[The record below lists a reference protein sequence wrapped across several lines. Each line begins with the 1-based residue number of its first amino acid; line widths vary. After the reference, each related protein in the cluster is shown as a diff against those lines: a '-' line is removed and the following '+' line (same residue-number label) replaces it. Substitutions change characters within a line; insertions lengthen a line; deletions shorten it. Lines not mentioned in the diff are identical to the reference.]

1 MAARAPDPR
10 PVSTAELHRSLQ
22 ASGASPLAKYQD
34 LFVGSRSFRRLLL
47 YETLLLTSCVPGAAG
62 FALRKLCFRP
72 LLGGLGRGT
81 IFGRNVVLRHPHKI
95 VIGENVVIDD
105 NVVLDAKGADNQ
117 GIVIGDGCLVSRNSI
132 LSCKGGDIILGR
144 GSKIGINCLVHSESR
159 VEISPDV
166 TIAAYCY
173 LLAGGN
179 HEFDRIDLP
188 VLDQPSYHKG
198 GVSVGEGAWLAAKVT
213 VLDGVSI
220 GRGAVIGAG
229 AVVRDPVPDNAI
241 AVGIPAKVIRL
252 RGAPAPAS
260 APPAA
265 PEGVQSNGGD

>member
-1 MAARAPDPR
+1 MAAGAPNPR
-10 PVSTAELHRSLQ
+10 PVSTAELQRSLQ

-34 LFVGSRSFRRLLL
+34 VFVGSRGLWRLFL
-47 YETLLLTSCVPGAAG
+47 YDTLLLASLVPGAAG
-62 FALRKLCFRP
+62 FVLRKLCFRP
-72 LLGGLGRGT
+72 LLGRLGRGT
-81 IFGRNVVLRHPHKI
+81 VFGRNVVLRHPRKI
-95 VIGENVVIDD
+95 FIGENVVIDD
-105 NVVLDAKGADNQ
+105 NVVLDAKGQ
-117 GIVIGDGCLVSRNSI
+117 GNEGITLGDGSMVSRNSI
-132 LSCKGGDIILGR
+132 LSCKGGDIVLGR

-159 VEISPDV
+159 VEIATDV

-188 VLDQPSYHKG
+188 VLEQPSYHKG
-198 GVSVGEGAWLAAKVT
+198 GVSIGAGSWLAAKVT

-229 AVVRDPVPDNAI
+229 AVVRDPLPDNAI

-252 RGAPAPAS
+252 RGDRHPL
-260 APPAA
+260 PPVA
-265 PEGVQSNGGD
+265 PEGGQSDGGG

>member
-1 MAARAPDPR
+1 MAAGQDPR
-10 PVSTAELHRSLQ
+10 PVSTAELQRSLQ

-34 LFVGSRSFRRLLL
+34 LFVGARGLWPLLR
-47 YETLLLTSCVPGAAG
+47 YDTLMLASGAGGAAG

-81 IFGRNVVLRHPHKI
+81 VFGRNVVLRHPGKI

-105 NVVLDAKGADNQ
+105 NVVLDAKGAGNA
-117 GIVIGDGCLVSRNSI
+117 GIAIGDGAMISRNSV
-132 LSCKGGDIILGR
+132 LSCKGGDIVLGR

-159 VEISPDV
+159 VEIAPDV

-188 VLDQPSYHKG
+188 VLDQPSFHKG
-198 GVSVGEGAWLAAKVT
+198 GVSVGTGSWLAARVT
-213 VLDGVSI
+213 VLDGAAI
-220 GRGAVIGAG
+220 GKGVVVGAG
-229 AVVRDPVPDNAI
+229 AVVRDALPDYAI
-241 AVGIPAKVIRL
+241 AVGTPARVIRL
-252 RGAPAPAS
+252 RGGSPGAPDAPT
-260 APPAA
+260 A
-265 PEGVQSNGGD
+265 PERDRRDGG